1 MKKLIFVDFDDTLCL
16 YSSWVSYQTLLLAGN
31 NMTLDI
37 LKDSVPNYP
46 LIEYLEKESEDPE
59 TAIFLISARC
69 SLFIPVKRDG
79 AINIVLK

>member
-1 MKKLIFVDFDDTLCL
+1 MRKLIFVDFDDTLCL
-16 YSSWVSYQTLLLAGN
+16 HSSCLAYGDLLLTN
-31 NMTLDI
+31 KNDI
-37 LKDSVPNYP
+37 FKDSIPNYP